1 MKLAKWL
8 ANFAISAIIL
18 FVGLYFVISLCV
30 AFFKLSGQITE
41 GQPMYFDLQTPTWG
55 GGLLMFQAACVAII
69 ALGFFLRRKLRQQPQ

>member
-8 ANFAISAIIL
+8 ANFTISAVIL

-41 GQPMYFDLQTPTWG
+41 GQPMYFDLQTPTWA
-55 GGLLMFQAACVAII
+55 GLLMFQAGCVVIMG
-69 ALGFFLRRKLRQQPQ
+69 LGFFLRRKLR

>member
-8 ANFAISAIIL
+8 ANFAINAVIL

-55 GGLLMFQAACVAII
+55 GLLMFQAACVAII
-69 ALGFFLRRKLRQQPQ
+69 ALGFFLRRKLRRQPQ

>member
-8 ANFAISAIIL
+8 ANFAISAVIL

-55 GGLLMFQAACVAII
+55 DLLMFQAACVAII
-69 ALGFFLRRKLRQQPQ
+69 TLGFFLRRKLRQQPQ